1 MVHKGV
7 AMTKK
12 VYIYGNP
19 VAQSKSP
26 AMHTAAY
33 KALKLDYTY
42 EKRLVQ
48 PAELKKAIAD
58 LRRPDVAGANI
69 TVPYKSAVIPC
80 LDELDPLAN
89 RYGAVNTIVN
99 RHGRLVGYNT
109 DGPGYLR
116 SLEQETGFTPMGK
129 KILLFGS
136 GGAARAIALVL
147 SDGGASL
154 IVIASRNQAQAQE
167 LAKKLHYAEVMSL
180 EHARLSEKIQ
190 ASDLII
196 NCTPIGMSPRE
207 QESVLSDLSVIHEQQ
222 LYSDVVYEP
231 QETLFLQQAAAKGA
245 RIHHGLGMLLQQGVL
260 AFHHLTGVPVKDIPV
275 KEMAKAL
282 SVKKAK

>member
-1 MVHKGV
+1 M
-7 AMTKK
+7 KK

-33 KALKLDYTY
+33 KALKLDFTY

-48 PAELKKAIAD
+48 PEDLKAAIEA
-58 LRRPDVAGANI
+58 LRLPDVAGANI
-69 TVPYKSAVIPC
+69 TVPFKSAVIPY
-80 LDELDPLAN
+80 LDELDPLSR

-99 RHGRLVGYNT
+99 RQGWLMGYNT

-116 SLEQETGFTPMGK
+116 SLELETGFTPMGK
-129 KILLFGS
+129 KILIFGS
-136 GGAARAIALVL
+136 GGSARAISLVL

-154 IVIASRNQAQAQE
+154 IIIASRNELQAKEITDNLRCAD
-167 LAKKLHYAEVMSL
+167 YMPL
-180 EHARLSEKIQ
+180 EHPRLAEKIQ

-196 NCTPIGMSPRE
+196 NCTPLGMHPNE
-207 QESVLSDLSVIHEQQ
+207 NISVLTDLDVIHAQQ
-222 LYSDVVYEP
+222 LFSDVVYEP
-231 QETLFLQQAAAKGA
+231 QETLFLKQAAAHGA

-260 AFHHLTGVPVKDIPV
+260 AFHHLTGVPVKDIPIS
-275 KEMAKAL
+275 KMAQAL
-282 SVKKAK
+282 NE